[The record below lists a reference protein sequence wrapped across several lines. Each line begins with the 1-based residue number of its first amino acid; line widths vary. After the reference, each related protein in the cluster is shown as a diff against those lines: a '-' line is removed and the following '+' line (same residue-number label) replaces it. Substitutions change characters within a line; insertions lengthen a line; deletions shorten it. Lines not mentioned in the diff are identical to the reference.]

1 MKVNQI
7 VTEEREQLNEIA
19 FAALAPWIIS
29 AATFIATAYGI
40 SKLTEIIANWILY
53 VQSKRFVPDP
63 DTIPRGIRIKDA
75 QGNTY
80 AWGADREGRM
90 SWFRQEGDRFYK
102 YVGITDNPQTMAGI
116 LEDALKNPRGRVDM
130 SQVSQANLMRS
141 LTTTSMRRGD
151 RSGLRG
157 ADDLNRMYDDMLKEP
172 DFEKRIRSQVLYA
185 RIGRMMRVMGG
196 IGAVLQLI
204 IPIIF
209 IFQIR
214 AMRGYI
220 EEKRD
225 NGTYITDGGES
236 RPYSQQ
242 DYQEDLSE
250 LRGATLTLVV
260 RALAQTGILVLI
272 ALGLKSMERK
282 NKRSGILRKLT
293 GIYDKLVLGSTV
305 AVTIST
311 IVPRFREPI
320 AEFITDIL
328 LAPMNMVDS
337 ATDALADYFEINL
350 DQIYAEVLGLADDDI
365 QGPTDAA
372 GENRDDPSTPRP
384 GSTNAIPIPAL
395 PSWADD
401 SNSNG
406 TQGNGTGS
414 GSSAPPSLPNIDI
427 SPGDVSDPDDIL

>member
-90 SWFRQEGDRFYK
+90 SWFKQEGDRFYR

-151 RSGLRG
+151 RTGLRG

-172 DFEKRIRSQVLYA
+172 DFERRIRSQVLYA
-185 RIGRMMRVMGG
+185 RIGRVMRIMGG

-225 NGTYITDGGES
+225 NGTYIVDGGES

-250 LRGATLTLVV
+250 LRGATLTLVI

-282 NKRSGILRKLT
+282 NKKGGIFRKLT

-320 AEFITDIL
+320 AEFITNIL
-328 LAPMNMVDS
+328 LAPMNGVDS
-337 ATDALADYFEINL
+337 ATDALADYFDINL

-365 QGPTDAA
+365 QAPTDAA
-372 GENRDDPSTPRP
+372 QQNRDNPATERP
-384 GSTNAIPIPAL
+384 GSTEKITIPAL

-401 SNSNG
+401 SSDSSTG
-406 TQGNGTGS
+406 SGTGS
-414 GSSAPPSLPNIDI
+414 NSSNIPSTLPNLEL
-427 SPGDVSDPDDIL
+427 SPSDVTNPDDIL